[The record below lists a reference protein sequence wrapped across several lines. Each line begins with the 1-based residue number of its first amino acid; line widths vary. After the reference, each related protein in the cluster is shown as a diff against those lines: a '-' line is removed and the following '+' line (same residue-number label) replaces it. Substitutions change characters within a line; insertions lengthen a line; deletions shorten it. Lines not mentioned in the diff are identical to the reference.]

1 MVDGVVWWCCVNDGT
16 YTHHLLS
23 KVHGMLGPETISIVP
38 SAMGKG
44 TKKGITHHVYIFIA
58 ICALAIART
67 TPYPVRPQMIRSNN
81 SQTTVLQASSDS
93 SSQETESKFTLDT
106 SDKSY
111 TQLACL
117 QLKTCQ
123 SCTAAPDC
131 GFCVEY
137 NGDATPQF
145 TTTCMQSNENGVVT
159 GAGEDG
165 PDCREINKNFFYNNC
180 IGYVKEN

>member
-1 MVDGVVWWCCVNDGT
+1 MF
-16 YTHHLLS
+16 
-23 KVHGMLGPETISIVP
+23 
-38 SAMGKG
+38 
-44 TKKGITHHVYIFIA
+44 IFIA

-81 SQTTVLQASSDS
+81 SQTRVLQASSDS

-123 SCTAAPDC
+123 SCTADPDC

-145 TTTCMQSNENGVVT
+145 TTMYAVQRKRRG
-159 GAGEDG
+159 DW
-165 PDCREINKNFFYNNC
+165 RR
-180 IGYVKEN
+180 

>member
-1 MVDGVVWWCCVNDGT
+1 MSSQTGVRVFPSPD
-16 YTHHLLS
+16 
-23 KVHGMLGPETISIVP
+23 TISLLP
-38 SAMGKG
+38 RFMGRGAKRG
-44 TKKGITHHVYIFIA
+44 ATHYFCILVATCVLGIHLTNSF
-58 ICALAIART
+58 
-67 TPYPVRPQMIRSNN
+67 PVRAPIGINN
-81 SQTTVLQASSDS
+81 NNQTRILRASS
-93 SSQETESKFTLDT
+93 EATEDGNSITGQRVGNKFTLDT

-123 SCTAAPDC
+123 SCTADPDC
-131 GFCVEY
+131 GWCVEY

-165 PDCREINKNFFYNNC
+165 PDCKEMNRNFFYNNC

>member
-1 MVDGVVWWCCVNDGT
+1 
-16 YTHHLLS
+16 
-23 KVHGMLGPETISIVP
+23 
-38 SAMGKG
+38 MGKG
-44 TKKGITHHVYIFIA
+44 TKKGIIQHVYIFIA
-58 ICALAIART
+58 ICALAISKT
-67 TPYPVRPQMIRSNN
+67 TSFPVRPQTIRTNSNE
-81 SQTTVLQASSDS
+81 TRVLRASGESGGDGS
-93 SSQETESKFTLDT
+93 SVSSQGMESKFTLDT

-123 SCTAAPDC
+123 SCTADPDC